1 MPHLRQLGSGSKPP
15 TSLWRV
21 TSCSCTGIPQSVES
35 QLGHYTPESIPLW
48 LMSLYCQDSPV
59 TPFLL
64 GTGLLLEM
72 EAKELCQEWP
82 FSCYHLHWAVQGRQ
96 VRIPATSAG
105 SSTPYTVLCGAT
117 ALLVLLQSAA
127 LHTASQLRRCQAGRG
142 MGYMPSTVGASDCLE
157 LPFPYCR
164 NPSPTALRRG
174 TSSALLFLL
183 SQTTTG
189 VSSVFGSCLCWPLA
203 AAAQ

>member
-1 MPHLRQLGSGSKPP
+1 
-15 TSLWRV
+15 
-21 TSCSCTGIPQSVES
+21 
-35 QLGHYTPESIPLW
+35 
-48 LMSLYCQDSPV
+48 MSLYCQDSPV

-64 GTGLLLEM
+64 GTGLLM
-72 EAKELCQEWP
+72 EIEAWELCQEWP
-82 FSCYHLHWAVQGRQ
+82 FSCYHLLWAEQGTQ

-105 SSTPYTVLCGAT
+105 SSTPYTVLCGAA

-127 LHTASQLRRCQAGRG
+127 LHTASQLRRCQAGPG

-174 TSSALLFLL
+174 ISSALLFLL
-183 SQTTTG
+183 SQTMTESLLCCLLFVLAPCCCCSVSLLWQGRENRLLLVPRHGVTQDPIWYLQIQDCGRTG
-189 VSSVFGSCLCWPLA
+189 IYSQLT
-203 AAAQ
+203 